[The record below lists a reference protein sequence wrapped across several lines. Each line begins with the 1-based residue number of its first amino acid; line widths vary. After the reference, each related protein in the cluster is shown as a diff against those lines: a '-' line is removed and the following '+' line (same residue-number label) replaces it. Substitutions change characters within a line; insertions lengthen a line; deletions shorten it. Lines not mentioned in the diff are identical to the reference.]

1 MRYEIYI
8 DVLFFTNFMMDSLIL
23 LSVRKILKY
32 QVPTWRVLLGSAVGA
47 GITCLVTVIPMPV
60 FVKMTLVFFLISLV
74 MIRIG
79 LSVNTW
85 KEFGKALGVLYL
97 SAFLMGGIL
106 QALYPYM
113 CTGKLFFATAVGSYV
128 ILTGGWKLLLRI
140 QSMQKK
146 VCKVRLVTGQKT
158 YEIQALV
165 DTGNRLTDPLSREPI
180 HVIDREIAR
189 QIGVGSVTE
198 IGKET
203 CECKFSKF
211 RYIPYRTVSG
221 TGVMPIFRIEK
232 MCVRA
237 EQECWVTKPILGICG
252 EILSDNGEYQMIL
265 NADIL

>member
-8 DVLFFTNFMMDSLIL
+8 DVLFFTNFMMDSLVL
-23 LSVRKILKY
+23 LSVRKVLKY
-32 QVPTWRVLLGSAVGA
+32 QVPTWRVFLGSAVGA
-47 GITCLVTVIPMPV
+47 GITCLVIVLPIPV
-60 FVKMTLVFFLISLV
+60 FVKAGPVFLGISLV
-74 MIRIG
+74 MIKIG

-85 KEFGKALGVLYL
+85 KEFGKAVGVLYL

-113 CTGKLFFATAVGSYV
+113 RTGKLFFATAVGSYV
-128 ILTGGWKLLLRI
+128 ILTGGWKFLLRI
-140 QSMQKK
+140 KSMQKK
-146 VCKVRLVTGQKT
+146 VCEVLLVTGQKKC
-158 YEIQALV
+158 EIQALV
-165 DTGNRLTDPLSREPI
+165 DTGNRLTDPISREPV
-180 HVIDREIAR
+180 HVIDRETAR

-198 IGKET
+198 AGKET
-203 CECKFSKF
+203 EECELSTLRF
-211 RYIPYRTVSG
+211 IPYRTVSG

-232 MCVRA
+232 MCIRT